1 MWILKKKG
9 KDLIKYYNCFEDK
22 INVIPLT
29 TNITE
34 LEKKNQTHISNEI
47 LDYIKKNKE
56 YYFYP
61 AQYWSH
67 KNHYYILCA
76 LQLLKKKYNQSI
88 QFVFTGH
95 KKNNY
100 NFLVNKMNEFGLD
113 NQITFFE
120 YLNDEDIKSLYKNCK
135 GVVMP
140 SLVGYS
146 SLPLY
151 EAFYFKKPI
160 FYTKDLLDV
169 SLKKYVNEINIEDPE
184 NLVNEFMNFEK
195 NAKDIDLKVNL
206 AKSFFNNN
214 LSKDQISSKYLEFFN
229 KIKNLTNIYK

>member
-1 MWILKKKG
+1 MDTQKKG

-29 TNITE
+29 TSITE
-34 LEKKNQTHISNEI
+34 LENKRETQNSKEI
-47 LDYIKKNKE
+47 IDYIKKNKE
-56 YYFYP
+56 FFFYP

-67 KNHYYILCA
+67 KNHYYILRA
-76 LQLLKKKYNQSI
+76 LQQLKKKHNRSI

-95 KKNNY
+95 KKNNF
-100 NFLVNKMNEFGLD
+100 NFLVNKMNEFDLD

-120 YLNDEDIKSLYKNCK
+120 YLSDEDIKNLYTNCK
-135 GVVMP
+135 GLVMP

-151 EAFYFKKPI
+151 EAFYFEKPI

-169 SLKKYVNEINIEDPE
+169 SLQKYVNQINIGDPE
-184 NLVNEFMNFEK
+184 NLVNELINFEK
-195 NAKDIDLKVNL
+195 NIKDINIKVNL
-206 AKSFFNNN
+206 AKNFFNNN
-214 LSKDQISSKYLEFFN
+214 LSQDQISFKYSEFFN
-229 KIKNLTNIYK
+229 KIRNQTNIYK